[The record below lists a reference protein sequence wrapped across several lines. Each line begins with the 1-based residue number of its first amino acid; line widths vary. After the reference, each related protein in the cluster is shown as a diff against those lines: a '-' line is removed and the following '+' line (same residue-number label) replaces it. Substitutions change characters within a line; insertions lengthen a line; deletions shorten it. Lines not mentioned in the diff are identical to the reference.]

1 MESQSWTQLSNWTTT
16 ITCVLVEFIPIYK
29 DVQHVQINPCDILL
43 NKMSDYNHMILW
55 IGRSFPFVKK
65 IIWQNWTNIHDKKK
79 KTTLRRLAIKAVY
92 LNVIKTT
99 YSKLT
104 VNVTF
109 NTENLKNFSSK
120 VKKNQIMP
128 TLATVIQLKSKRE
141 QLGDRRK

>member
-1 MESQSWTQLSNWTTT
+1 
-16 ITCVLVEFIPIYK
+16 
-29 DVQHVQINPCDILL
+29 
-43 NKMSDYNHMILW
+43 MI
-55 IGRSFPFVKK
+55 
-65 IIWQNWTNIHDKKK
+65 KKK
-79 KTTLRRLAIKAVY
+79 KTLRRLAIEAVY

-104 VNVTF
+104 VNITF

-141 QLGDRRK
+141 QLCDRRK

>member
-1 MESQSWTQLSNWTTT
+1 
-16 ITCVLVEFIPIYK
+16 
-29 DVQHVQINPCDILL
+29 
-43 NKMSDYNHMILW
+43 MI
-55 IGRSFPFVKK
+55 
-65 IIWQNWTNIHDKKK
+65 KKK